1 MSGAAWMEGIQW
13 LVLAVAPSEHNAP
26 LVAPSPLALSK
37 AISGPTRGFKSPIFQ
52 CALNLILV
60 FLIGYYDKVGVANY
74 LQFVYVA
81 QRLIGTE

>member
-1 MSGAAWMEGIQW
+1 MEGIQC

-26 LVAPSPLALSK
+26 LVDPSPLALSK

-52 CALNLILV
+52 CALNLILS
-60 FLIGYYDKVGVANY
+60 FLIGYYDKVAVAND

-81 QRLIGTE
+81 QWLIGTE